1 MRCDLFWWC
10 LHRMQPSNFVV
21 RLVRLE
27 KLCRR
32 HKPQPLFFL
41 WFFLHSMDG
50 CIRISAYYFSF
61 MHFLSSNLHN
71 PWLFS
76 IAIFTFHFSIWT
88 SWPFHCNKYL
98 TFVQLEFVQYL
109 PTGAFSVWIFNIQDF
124 HKRIN
129 HFKKRNSTILFKL
142 NSKRKKKQWNCKRKC
157 LLFKICSQAIFLT
170 CANKTASLKVE
181 RGASINSQTVAAW
194 IVHALCCVRLAHRMF
209 KSWLK
214 HVLQIKSPT
223 KLKFSNQRCCNS
235 VSGI

>member
-142 NSKRKKKQWNCKRKC
+142 NSKRKKKTMKLQAEMSVVQDLLAGDFLNLRK
-157 LLFKICSQAIFLT
+157 
-170 CANKTASLKVE
+170 
-181 RGASINSQTVAAW
+181 
-194 IVHALCCVRLAHRMF
+194 
-209 KSWLK
+209 
-214 HVLQIKSPT
+214 
-223 KLKFSNQRCCNS
+223 
-235 VSGI
+235 